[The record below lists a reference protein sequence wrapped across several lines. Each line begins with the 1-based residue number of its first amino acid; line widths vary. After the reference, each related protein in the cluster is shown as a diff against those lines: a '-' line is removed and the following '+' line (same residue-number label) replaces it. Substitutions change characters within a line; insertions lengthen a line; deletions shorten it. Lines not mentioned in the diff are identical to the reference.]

1 MSKEM
6 ILQKQRQAADI
17 LKEKNI
23 DMWMTIVRE
32 TGNIKDPMMDM
43 IVGTGATWF
52 SAFIITKEGE
62 TTAIIGSL
70 EEANMKT
77 VGTFSNIV
85 CYLKSIKEDLIN
97 VLNKYNPQKIAI
109 NFSRNSS
116 LADGLTYGNY
126 LELIKLLK
134 DTPYT
139 ERFISSEE
147 IVAALRGRKSE
158 AEVKLIKTAIA
169 ETLKI
174 FDEVTVFLKPGKT
187 EKQVADFVLNL
198 VKERGFGL
206 AWDAEHCPAVFS
218 GPDTAGAHS
227 GPTDRM
233 IQKGHVINM
242 DFGINYKGYCSD
254 LQRTWY
260 VLRDGETEAL
270 ESVMHGFNVI
280 KDSIQ
285 MAADAIKPG
294 MLGWQIDKIAR
305 DYIVKNGYEEYP
317 HGLGHQVGRVAHDGG
332 ALLGPTWERYG
343 NLPYIPIEAGNVFTI
358 EPRLTIK
365 NHGIATIEEMVYVT
379 ENGCEFISNPQKKIY
394 LIKN

>member
-260 VLRDGETEAL
+260 VLRDGETEAP